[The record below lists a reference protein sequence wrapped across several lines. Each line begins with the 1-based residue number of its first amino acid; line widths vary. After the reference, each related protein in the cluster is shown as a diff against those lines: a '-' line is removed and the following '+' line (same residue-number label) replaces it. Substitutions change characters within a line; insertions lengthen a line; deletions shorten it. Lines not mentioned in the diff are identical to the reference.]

1 MSNPNDAIRPFI
13 KALIE
18 AHEVLSRGTSEVE
31 RLHQSL
37 AVPRKQTSFWQ
48 RLFGRSSQRCEES
61 DIERLSATAT
71 GLRMGQRR
79 LEQLMGDA
87 GLEPIAS
94 LGQVFDPETM
104 EAVGTGEST
113 DAPPNTV
120 IEELRLGYRWNGRVV
135 RFAQV
140 RVAK

>member
-1 MSNPNDAIRPFI
+1 MSNSYDAIRPFI

-37 AVPRKQTSFWQ
+37 AFPPERTSFWQ
-48 RLFGRSSQRCEES
+48 RLFGRSPQRGEES
-61 DIERLSATAT
+61 SVQRLSAAAT

-79 LEQLMGDA
+79 LEQLMADA
-87 GLEPIAS
+87 GLEPVAS
-94 LGQVFDPETM
+94 VGQPFDPETM
-104 EAVGTGEST
+104 EAVEAVESADT
-113 DAPPNTV
+113 PPNTV
-120 IEELRLGYRWNGRVV
+120 IEELRLGYLLNGRVV